1 MSTPIHQRKYTTF
14 LSHAHADKKIVD
26 DLAFWLGEVSGIPI
40 WYDSKNLPVSTK
52 IVSHLSKA
60 IEESK
65 SMILVLSDSSI
76 RSGWVEE
83 EYNAG
88 MSQRTQF
95 SNFKIIPIRIDECE
109 VPSFL
114 QTTKWIDLENG
125 KLTESVAFEILYSF
139 YYLGSF
145 RDLNSDDDI
154 YIARSWRNSENGLAD
169 SILKELKKNNY
180 RLIGDSQ
187 DQKGFDKENRIESLI
202 KSCKGLVAILPHRGD
217 GETSKYIVEE
227 LKIAQSLNMPTICIA
242 DNNIEMAKYGIEEYL
257 SVAELDFKRMLEIKI
272 EDFHENLK
280 NAIKEHYVFFA
291 KSIEDETERENY
303 PKELIELITGLS
315 CVYGDQIYTGEI
327 QGVIT
332 SQIKESLVVLA
343 DITNEN
349 LNTCIEVGIA
359 RGAGCNYHLIA
370 KNPRKSPPF
379 MFRDQQVWFY
389 DNEVELLGVIHK
401 ILFPYRRRVMNYE
414 LSEDKKWV

>member
-14 LSHAHADKKIVD
+14 LSHAHTDKKIVD
-26 DLAFWLGEVSGIPI
+26 ELARWLSEVCGIAV
-40 WYDSKNLPVSTK
+40 WYDSKNLPVSSK

-60 IEESK
+60 VEESK
-65 SMILVLSDSSI
+65 SMILILSESSI

-83 EYNAG
+83 EYNAA

-145 RDLNSDDDI
+145 RDFNSDDDI
-154 YIARSWRNSENGLAD
+154 YIARSWRNSENRLAD

-202 KSCKGLVAILPHRGD
+202 KSCKGLVAILPHRGG

-242 DNNIEMAKYGIEEYL
+242 DSNVEMAKYGVEEYL
-257 SVAELDFKRMLEIKI
+257 SVDESDFTRMLEIEI

-315 CVYGDQIYTGEI
+315 CVYGDHIYTGEI

-370 KNPRKSPPF
+370 KKPRKSPPF

-389 DNEVELLGVIHK
+389 DDEVELLGVIHK